1 MRLFIGFDVGGTH
14 IKHGV
19 IDEDGNELA
28 EDQFDTP
35 EDEET
40 FRQKWREVVQAYQKD
55 HEIAAIGVSF
65 PGHINTH
72 TGKAAKAGALDFLDD
87 VNLYDLFAELTDLP
101 VTAENDANCAALGE
115 LWRGAGRDY
124 QHFVCITLGTGIGG
138 GIVVEGDL
146 WRGSHYRAGE
156 FGVIPVGN
164 NGEGMHE
171 VASAR
176 GLMEACRRALAVSE
190 EEMPKGEALFKLME
204 NDLHLRE
211 AVEEWARFLARGI
224 YSVISMFDPQV
235 VLIGGGISEQEKI
248 YQLLDRKLQSFDE
261 WEALQVPILPCEL
274 GNQAGRLGAVWLA
287 KQAFPDARLK
297 AAACP
302 QQKAAHRAA
311 GGRSHDGG

>member
-19 IDEDGNELA
+19 IDEDGNELTT
-28 EDQFDTP
+28 DQFDTP
-35 EDEET
+35 DDEDT
-40 FRQKWREVVQAYQKD
+40 FRQKWREVVEAYQQE

-72 TGKAAKAGALDFLDD
+72 TGEAAKAGALDYLDN
-87 VNLYDLFAELTDLP
+87 VNLYALFSELTDLP
-101 VTAENDANCAALGE
+101 TVVDNDASCAALGE
-115 LWRGAGRDY
+115 RWRGAGREY
-124 QHFVCITLGTGIGG
+124 ENFVCITVGTGIGG

-146 WRGSHYRAGE
+146 WRGAHHRAGE

-164 NGEGMHE
+164 NGEGMHV
-171 VASAR
+171 VASAK

-190 EEMPKGEALFKLME
+190 EEMPKGEELFVRME

-211 AVEEWARFLARGI
+211 AVEQWALFLARGV

-248 YQLLDRKLQSFDE
+248 YRLLDKHLQTFEE
-261 WEALQVPILPCEL
+261 WDALQVPILPCQL

-287 KQAFPDARLK
+287 KQKHARDA
-297 AAACP
+297 A
-302 QQKAAHRAA
+302 
-311 GGRSHDGG
+311 

>member
-1 MRLFIGFDVGGTH
+1 MQLFIGFDVGGTH

-19 IDEDGNELA
+19 IDENGNELT

-40 FRQKWREVVQAYQKD
+40 FRHKWREVVEAYQKE
-55 HEIAAIGVSF
+55 HEIAGIGVSF

-72 TGKAAKAGALDFLDD
+72 TGKAAKAGALDYLDN
-87 VNLYDLFAELTDLP
+87 VNLYELFSELTDLP

-124 QHFVCITLGTGIGG
+124 DHFVCITLGTGIGG
-138 GIVVEGDL
+138 GIVVGGDL

-156 FGVIPVGN
+156 FGVMPVGN
-164 NGEGMHE
+164 KGEGMHE
-171 VASAR
+171 VASAK
-176 GLMEACRRALAVSE
+176 GLMTACRRALAVSE
-190 EEMPKGEALFKLME
+190 EEMPKGEELFERME

-211 AVEEWARFLARGI
+211 AVEEWARFLSRGV

-235 VLIGGGISEQEKI
+235 VLIGGGISEQKKI
-248 YQLLDRKLQSFDE
+248 YQLLDRQLKTFEE

-287 KQAFPDARLK
+287 KQSLNRK
-297 AAACP
+297 
-302 QQKAAHRAA
+302 KN
-311 GGRSHDGG
+311 

>member
-1 MRLFIGFDVGGTH
+1 
-14 IKHGV
+14 
-19 IDEDGNELA
+19 
-28 EDQFDTP
+28 
-35 EDEET
+35 
-40 FRQKWREVVQAYQKD
+40 
-55 HEIAAIGVSF
+55 
-65 PGHINTH
+65 
-72 TGKAAKAGALDFLDD
+72 AGALDFLDD

-204 NDLHLRE
+204 NDLH
-211 AVEEWARFLARGI
+211 
-224 YSVISMFDPQV
+224 
-235 VLIGGGISEQEKI
+235 
-248 YQLLDRKLQSFDE
+248 
-261 WEALQVPILPCEL
+261 
-274 GNQAGRLGAVWLA
+274 
-287 KQAFPDARLK
+287 
-297 AAACP
+297 
-302 QQKAAHRAA
+302 
-311 GGRSHDGG
+311 

>member
-1 MRLFIGFDVGGTH
+1 MQLFIGFDVGGTH

-19 IDEDGNELA
+19 IDENGNELT

-40 FRQKWREVVQAYQKD
+40 FRQKWREVVEAYQKE
-55 HEIAAIGVSF
+55 HEIAGIGVSF

-72 TGKAAKAGALDFLDD
+72 TGEAAKAGALDYLDN
-87 VNLYDLFAELTDLP
+87 VNLYELFSELTDLP

-124 QHFVCITLGTGIGG
+124 DHFVCITLGTGIGG
-138 GIVVEGDL
+138 GIVVGGDL

-156 FGVIPVGN
+156 FGVMPVGN
-164 NGEGMHE
+164 KGEGMHE
-171 VASAR
+171 VASAK
-176 GLMEACRRALAVSE
+176 GLMTACRRALAVSE
-190 EEMPKGEALFKLME
+190 EEMPKGEELFERME

-211 AVEEWARFLARGI
+211 AVEEWARFLSRGV

-235 VLIGGGISEQEKI
+235 VLIGGGISEQKKI
-248 YQLLDRKLQSFDE
+248 YQLLDRQLKTFEE

-287 KQAFPDARLK
+287 KQSLNRK
-297 AAACP
+297 
-302 QQKAAHRAA
+302 KN
-311 GGRSHDGG
+311 